1 MFAVDLF
8 AQKTD
13 FGLQIGIKLKKYRSR
28 ILEKEPVGWIS
39 EYDVEGVFPMGLIQI
54 EEKEQIQSFH
64 IEAGVVIASKMEPV

>member
-1 MFAVDLF
+1 M
-8 AQKTD
+8 
-13 FGLQIGIKLKKYRSR
+13 
-28 ILEKEPVGWIS
+28 EKEPVGWIS